1 LLQSFSGIARD
12 AGGQGGVGFIMAYL
26 LLPCSGLAG
35 HYSPTGLGG
44 LVFAARYEFHTN
56 PLDQPLPKY
65 VALNPTRYSERLR

>member
-1 LLQSFSGIARD
+1 
-12 AGGQGGVGFIMAYL
+12 MAYL